1 MKIRS
6 KLTIRYTGVTA
17 AIFLLLM
24 LAIYFF
30 SEQNRSSAFFRD
42 LKKEAITK
50 ANLFFENRVDA
61 ETMQSIYLNNR
72 DFINEVEVAIYD
84 TTFHLLYHDAI
95 DIDIVKETPDMIH
108 QIVDKKSIEFLQGN
122 FQAIGIIYDF
132 QGKEYIITAAAYDAY
147 GYDRLKS
154 LRVMLILLSAL
165 GITILVGA
173 GYLLARAALS
183 PVSGIVNEVEGIT
196 ASQMN
201 KRLPVKNKKDEL
213 GELSET
219 FNCML
224 ERLENAFCS
233 QKMFVSNV
241 SHELRTPMAALI
253 AELELATLKERSPE
267 EYKSAIRNALQDSRK
282 IVRLITGLLNLA
294 KADYLPEQ
302 IKMELVRLD
311 ELLLDAREVV
321 LKANPDYSVMLIFEQ
336 EADDDSV
343 LTVSGNS
350 YLLKTAF
357 VNLIENNCKF
367 SFNKTSSVR
376 ISFKDEI
383 SVASFSD
390 TGVGM
395 SEEDLEK
402 VFVPFYRGDNQS
414 EVPGY
419 GIGMTLT
426 HKIIALHQGSIQVES
441 VKGKGTTY
449 IVGLPHI

>member
-108 QIVDKKSIEFLQGN
+108 QIVEKKSIEFLQGN

-302 IKMELVRLD
+302 IKMEQVRLD

>member
-6 KLTIRYTGVTA
+6 KLAIRYTGVTA

-24 LAIYFF
+24 LAIYLF

-108 QIVDKKSIEFLQGN
+108 RIVEKRSIEFLQGN

-132 QGKEYIITAAAYDAY
+132 HGKEYIITAAAYDEY

-154 LRVMLILLSAL
+154 LRAMLIFLAFL

-173 GYLLARAALS
+173 GYFLARAALS
-183 PVSGIVNEVEGIT
+183 PVSDIVNEVEGIT

-219 FNCML
+219 FNRML

-267 EYKSAIRNALQDSRK
+267 EYKGAIRNALQDSHK

-302 IKMELVRLD
+302 IKMEQVRLD

-321 LKANPDYSVMLIFEQ
+321 LKANPDYSVVLIFEQ

-343 LTVSGNS
+343 LTVFGNS

-367 SFNKTSSVR
+367 SLDKTSSVR
-376 ISFKDEI
+376 ISFKENI
-383 SVASFSD
+383 SVVSFSD

-402 VFVPFYRGDNQS
+402 LFIPFYRGDNQS

-426 HKIIALHQGSIQVES
+426 HKIITLHQGSILVES

-449 IVGLPHI
+449 IVELPHI

>member
-108 QIVDKKSIEFLQGN
+108 QIVEKKSIEFLQGN

-154 LRVMLILLSAL
+154 LQVMLILLSAL

-302 IKMELVRLD
+302 IKMEQVRLD

-383 SVASFSD
+383 SVACFSD